1 VDFAPVH
8 NVVAI
13 VGTKTQPAL
22 WTYTALRG
30 VRPAARALNAEIS
43 DSSNRIDESPQSF
56 TLEIQLIGSLMGS
69 AVPIELNRLLQATEL
84 PDREAAWERLIARHT
99 RLILS
104 AARSLGGDNDAVME
118 RYAYVLGKLREN
130 EFRRLRAFDSNAG
143 ATFSTWLTVTARR
156 MCLDLHRSKFGRQR
170 QEHSNDKTSI
180 LRAARKAL
188 GGSFFSD
195 VDADTISVEH
205 HVDVQIIRE
214 QRNEC
219 LRDALSRLTP
229 RERLLL
235 TLRFEDDLSAQRIA
249 AVMGLPSPFHVYR
262 RLNSILVSLRQR
274 LISNGIENSDG

>member
-1 VDFAPVH
+1 
-8 NVVAI
+8 
-13 VGTKTQPAL
+13 
-22 WTYTALRG
+22 
-30 VRPAARALNAEIS
+30 
-43 DSSNRIDESPQSF
+43 
-56 TLEIQLIGSLMGS
+56 MGS

-84 PDREAAWERLIARHT
+84 PDRETAWEGLIARHT

-104 AARSLGGDNDAVME
+104 VARSLGGDNDAVME

-156 MCLDLHRSKFGRQR
+156 MCLDLHRSKFGRR
-170 QEHSNDKTSI
+170 RSEHSNDKTSI

-188 GGSFFSD
+188 GSSYFTD
-195 VDADTISVEH
+195 VDADTVST
-205 HVDVQIIRE
+205 DNDQADLGIIRG

-235 TLRFEDDLSAQRIA
+235 TLRFEDELSAPRIA
-249 AVMGLPSPFHVYR
+249 AILGLQSPFHVYR
-262 RLNSILVSLRQR
+262 RLNSILGSLRQR
-274 LISNGIENSDG
+274 LISRGIENSDG